1 VVTGYFGIFITS
13 DRLHHY
19 VPNWIEMQLILP
31 YTKTIQV
38 MKNYFILLV
47 FGLLMAS
54 CDQAIKQQESSPA
67 ETKSIAASDL
77 LRDGVFIHI
86 SEGYNDPHKALMPL
100 KMATLMAMDK
110 DVIVYMDIHAVELLV
125 KGAKDLQFAEFES
138 VQTYLKKL
146 VEMGIGVYACP
157 TCLKIAGFKPEDLME
172 GIQVARKDRFF
183 DFTKGRILTLDY

>member
-1 VVTGYFGIFITS
+1 
-13 DRLHHY
+13 
-19 VPNWIEMQLILP
+19 
-31 YTKTIQV
+31 
-38 MKNYFILLV
+38 MKNYFILVV
-47 FGLLMAS
+47 FGLLIAS
-54 CDQAIKQQESSPA
+54 CNQAVKQQESSPA
-67 ETKSIAASDL
+67 ETKGISVSDS

-125 KGAKDLQFAEFES
+125 KGAKDMQFAEFES
-138 VQTYLKKL
+138 AQTYLKKL
-146 VEMGIGVYACP
+146 VEIGIGVYACP

-172 GIQVARKDRFF
+172 GIQVANKDRFF